1 MVQYAAYNH
10 SSCHLSSNQS
20 LVFSSFLYTFIII
33 IIMHLLCP
41 NLVSGSWI
49 LRWTLLCLA
58 VVVSMMGTTVAML
71 YDYHN
76 SHNNHRPA
84 VVRGHL
90 GNHHRVHLHGP
101 TTVVRSAYKNVET
114 IKTSVQEYDG
124 GSSRSLDDIT
134 YFFIA
139 CCCSTEK
146 RLFVVFEFEQFR
158 CLLY

>member
-1 MVQYAAYNH
+1 
-10 SSCHLSSNQS
+10 
-20 LVFSSFLYTFIII
+20 
-33 IIMHLLCP
+33 MHLLCP

-76 SHNNHRPA
+76 SPNNHRPA

-101 TTVVRSAYKNVET
+101 TTVVRAAYK
-114 IKTSVQEYDG
+114 KMSKQ
-124 GSSRSLDDIT
+124 S
-134 YFFIA
+134 
-139 CCCSTEK
+139 K
-146 RLFVVFEFEQFR
+146 RLFKNTTVDPHA
-158 CLLY
+158 LLMT